1 MFVKLRG
8 NIAFLLYSMYNV
20 RKETFMGK
28 ENDIQ
33 WHLGFCAAMELELRE
48 YVDKLEF
55 HREYPLSRKP
65 LLIDLLVV
73 EKTDDFE
80 ISNDIGQIFQKHNI
94 MEYKSEN
101 DTLNEDTYF
110 KVMAYAYLYKS
121 SEKHVGDIDINSV
134 TITFVRERKP
144 EKLLKWFSDNDYKV
158 YEKTSGIYYVE
169 KDGFI
174 KTQVV
179 VTAEVGEKEHIFLK
193 ILKRRLKRSTVDNFL
208 DEAFELHEP
217 FEKDCINS
225 LLGIMV
231 SSNKELFDSIKN
243 GGTGIMN
250 EVLKEFFK
258 DEIKANEE
266 QALKKGLEQ
275 GIERGRIETLYNDC
289 NMSVPDIAKKVSK
302 SEEYVKEIIKKISA
316 ACL

>member
-1 MFVKLRG
+1 
-8 NIAFLLYSMYNV
+8 
-20 RKETFMGK
+20 MGK

-48 YVDKLEF
+48 YADRLEF

-73 EKTDDFE
+73 EKSEDFE
-80 ISNDIGQIFQKHNI
+80 IYNEIGQIFQKHNI

-144 EKLLKWFSDNDYKV
+144 EKLLRWFKDNNYKV
-158 YEKTSGIYYVE
+158 YEKTRGIYYVE
-169 KDGFI
+169 KDGFV

-193 ILKRRLKRSTVDNFL
+193 TLKRGLKESTIDAFF
-208 DEAFELHEP
+208 DEAFALKEP
-217 FEKDCINS
+217 FEKECVDS

-231 SSNKELFDSIKN
+231 SSNQELFKKIKN
-243 GGTGIMN
+243 GGDGIMN
-250 EVLKEFFK
+250 EVLREFFK

-266 QALKKGLEQ
+266 EAMNRGRMEGRKEGRME
-275 GIERGRIETLYNDC
+275 GREEGRIETLYTDC
-289 NMSVPDIAKKVSK
+289 NMSVSDIAKKVSK
-302 SEEYVKEIIKKISA
+302 PEEYVKEVIKKISA

>member
-1 MFVKLRG
+1 MIVAGREKWFGFRLHMLSGVAYKMPKVS
-8 NIAFLLYSMYNV
+8 NSEI
-20 RKETFMGK
+20 KETKIFK
-28 ENDIQ
+28 EYKRKNY
-33 WHLGFCAAMELELRE
+33 E
-48 YVDKLEF
+48 KLEKCIYF
-55 HREYPLSRKP
+55 M
-65 LLIDLLVV
+65 
-73 EKTDDFE
+73 TDKGYDK
-80 ISNDIGQIFQKHNI
+80 ISDSKRYGK
-94 MEYKSEN
+94 MYGK
-101 DTLNEDTYF
+101 
-110 KVMAYAYLYKS
+110 
-121 SEKHVGDIDINSV
+121 
-134 TITFVRERKP
+134 RKP
-144 EKLLKWFSDNDYKV
+144 EKLLRWFSDNNYKV

-179 VTAEVGEKEHIFLK
+179 VTAEAGEKEHIFLK
-193 ILKRRLKRSTVDNFL
+193 ILKRGLKRDTVDNFF

-217 FEKDCINS
+217 FEKACINS

-231 SSNKELFDSIKN
+231 SSNQELFDSIKN

-266 QALKKGLEQ
+266 QAMKKGIEQGIEQ
-275 GIERGRIETLYNDC
+275 GIERGRIETLYTDC